1 MSFPTTFVWVL
12 QPAHTN
18 CVISKELLIRE
29 TQSRVRKSGSPCTT
43 IINRRF
49 RHSIEITKSASANC
63 RTGPRTHTKCR
74 CYALVPIFFFK
85 IIVIQHFN
93 IESLYLKLK
102 KASIVINDLGLYV
115 KRHTV
120 CHILYRV
127 KLVY

>member
-74 CYALVPIFFFK
+74 CYALVPIFFLK
-85 IIVIQHFN
+85 ITVIQHFN

-102 KASIVINDLGLYV
+102 RQVSSLMIWVSTLKD
-115 KRHTV
+115 
-120 CHILYRV
+120 ILYQV

>member
-1 MSFPTTFVWVL
+1 MSFSTTFVWVL
-12 QPAHTN
+12 QPVHTN

-63 RTGPRTHTKCR
+63 RTSPRTHTK
-74 CYALVPIFFFK
+74 CYALVPIFFLK

-102 KASIVINDLGLYV
+102 KASGVINDLGLYV
-115 KRHTV
+115 KRLNV
-120 CHILYRV
+120 PGKIGLLV
-127 KLVY
+127 K